1 MCQVDGDRIAGDTH
15 SHHIQMSVDDTEHRA
30 DVIIRPATLDDLPQ
44 LTEIHNYYVV
54 NSHATFD
61 LHPVSAV
68 QRTTWFHD
76 HSDGR
81 RHRILVAEDP
91 PGTITGYTA
100 TGRFRARQAYDPT
113 VEVTIQCRPD
123 ATGRGI
129 GTALY
134 RALFNALATED
145 VHLVVAGIAQPNQA
159 SNVLHESFGFTT
171 VGTFVEVGRKFD
183 RYWDVRWMAK
193 AISR

>member
-1 MCQVDGDRIAGDTH
+1 MEQRT
-15 SHHIQMSVDDTEHRA
+15 

-54 NSHATFD
+54 NSHVTFD
-61 LHPVSAV
+61 VRPATAS

-76 HSDGR
+76 HSDGH
-81 RHRILVAEDP
+81 RHWILVAEDP
-91 PGTITGYTA
+91 AGRIAGYTA
-100 TGRFRARQAYDPT
+100 TGRFRAKQAYDPT

-134 RALFNALATED
+134 RALFAALATED
-145 VHLVVAGIAQPNQA
+145 VHLVLAGIAQPNAA
-159 SNVLHESFGFTT
+159 SNTLHERFDFTT
-171 VGTFVEVGRKFD
+171 IGTFIEVGRKFD
-183 RYWDVRWMAK
+183 RYWDVLWMGK
-193 AISR
+193 VISR